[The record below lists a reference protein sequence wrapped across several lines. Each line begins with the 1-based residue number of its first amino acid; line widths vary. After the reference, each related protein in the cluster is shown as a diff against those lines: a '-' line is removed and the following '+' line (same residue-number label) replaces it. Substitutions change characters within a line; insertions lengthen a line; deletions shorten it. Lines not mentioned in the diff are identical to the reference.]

1 MRQAVRLVLHFPQIA
16 ADIPEQGL
24 QRIRTLEEP
33 GIDVLSALIDELRI
47 TPAQS
52 TAQVLERWRGRPG
65 EPHLARLAGMEAM
78 VKDAVAARR
87 ELEEALGRLH
97 QESVRRQLDV
107 LLEKDR
113 NLGLSKEEKLELQQL
128 MQDLGRQP

>member
-1 MRQAVRLVLHFPQIA
+1 
-16 ADIPEQGL
+16 
-24 QRIRTLEEP
+24 
-33 GIDVLSALIDELRI
+33 LRI
-47 TPAQS
+47 SPAQS

-97 QESVRRQLDV
+97 QESVRRQLDQ

-113 NLGLSKEEKLELQQL
+113 NMGLSKEEKLELQKL